1 MIQKPGCV
9 FCEIAAKRSPATF
22 QYEDDQIMVIN
33 NLLDW
38 APVMLLVM
46 PKSHMTQTELW
57 NNGSIGRIGSIAV
70 QMGERFCP
78 DGYRLLS
85 NLGNDGMQSQEHG
98 HLHVLG
104 GKFLGRYV

>member
-1 MIQKPGCV
+1 MNQKPGCV

-22 QYEDDQIMVIN
+22 RYEDEEIIVIN

-46 PKSHMTQTELW
+46 PKAHMTQAELW
-57 NNGSIGRIGSIAV
+57 SNGSIANVGSVAV
-70 QMGERFCP
+70 QMGNQLCP
-78 DGYRLLS
+78 GGFRLLS
-85 NLGNDGMQSQEHG
+85 NLGSDGMQSQEHG